1 MPVHTFTPTPAIMRH
16 ATSGHTRRPGPR
28 GVFAAV
34 ALAAATW
41 LAAPSLARAGAYEDF
56 FHMVEI
62 DRAREVTRLVERGFD
77 PNARSPKGEVGLFLA
92 LRGESNEVAQALIAL
107 PQVDINVRNAAGESP
122 LMMAALRKNLPA
134 MRQLIERG
142 AAINQSGWTPL
153 HYAATS
159 GSVEAIELLLAKGAE
174 INALSPNG
182 STPLML
188 AAGYGG
194 EDAADYLIK
203 RGADNSLRNQKGL
216 NAADFA
222 RMGGRDRLATKLG
235 GPK

>member
-1 MPVHTFTPTPAIMRH
+1 MMLHTFRPPVP
-16 ATSGHTRRPGPR
+16 SRRLRR
-28 GVFAAV
+28 GGLFAAAV
-34 ALAAATW
+34 LAGCTW
-41 LAAPSLARAGAYEDF
+41 LAALPARAGAYEDF

-107 PQVDINVRNAAGESP
+107 PQVDINIRNAVGESP
-122 LMMAALRKNLPA
+122 LMMAAMRKNLPA

-142 AAINQSGWTPL
+142 AVINQAGWTPL
-153 HYAATS
+153 HYAATG
-159 GSVEAIELLLAKGAE
+159 GSLEAIELLLSKGAE

-182 STPLML
+182 STPLMM

-194 EDAADYLIK
+194 EDAADLLVK
-203 RGADNSLRNQKGL
+203 RGADLGLRNQKGL

-222 RMGGRDRLATKLG
+222 RMAGRDRLVTKLG
-235 GPK
+235 GTK